1 MSRYFLTIEY
11 LGFLISSAEKCRA
24 HRIGGVA
31 AASADKYVFY
41 SKKSKT
47 LLMNIK
53 SAKVHIV
60 YAPTQEFLVD
70 FLCLRQIIST
80 KSLFNNSV
88 RKVGHKIGVT
98 GAHLLWIELDRT

>member
-11 LGFLISSAEKCRA
+11 FGFRISSAEKCHA
-24 HRIGGVA
+24 HRIEVN
-31 AASADKYVFY
+31 ADKYVFY
-41 SKKSKT
+41 LKKPKT

-88 RKVGHKIGVT
+88 RKVGHKIW
-98 GAHLLWIELDRT
+98 ALLELIYFGMN